1 MGAPPPFQLCR
12 GTVAITLIGP
22 TLIRAHAL
30 ASAAVSGVRNSK
42 NQLMLPAP
50 DLHCTHKSTHARQSR
65 QDGCLDSRFQFMMY
79 DKDQGGSIDM
89 DECMQ
94 ILFRR
99 FGKANLEVGT
109 GAL

>member
-1 MGAPPPFQLCR
+1 
-12 GTVAITLIGP
+12 
-22 TLIRAHAL
+22 
-30 ASAAVSGVRNSK
+30 
-42 NQLMLPAP
+42 MLPAP
-50 DLHCTHKSTHARQSR
+50 DLHCTPKSSHARR
-65 QDGCLDSRFQFMMY
+65 LRRDDCLDSRCQFMMY
-79 DKDQGGSIDM
+79 DKDQGGTIDM